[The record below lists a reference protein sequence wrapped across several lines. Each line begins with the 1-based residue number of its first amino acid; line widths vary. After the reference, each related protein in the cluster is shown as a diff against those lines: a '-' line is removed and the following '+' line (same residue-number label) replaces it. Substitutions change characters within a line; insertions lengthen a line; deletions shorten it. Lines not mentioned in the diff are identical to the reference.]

1 MMTDRVSILIVEDEP
16 IIADDLAIT
25 LEGFGYQIADICAS
39 ADEALKAMDR
49 NLPDIAL
56 LDVKIK
62 GDKDGIQLG
71 LLIRQQYQVPFV
83 FITSLYDQNTLK
95 RAKNANPAGYLVKP
109 FKESDLKV
117 TVELALSKRQWI
129 TETPLDTL
137 SPDINLFVRKEGSLV
152 PINYAEVSFIEASDN
167 YSQLYIGNEKH
178 VVSHTLKEIEEKLL
192 SKGFC
197 RVHKT
202 YLVNLSKIDRIE
214 QSVLFIGEKMIPIGK
229 VYKKPFFDRLTV
241 F

>member
-1 MMTDRVSILIVEDEP
+1 MTEKISILIVEDEP

-25 LEGFGYQIADICAS
+25 LEGFGYQIADICSS
-39 ADEALKAMDR
+39 ADEALKSIERKA
-49 NLPDIAL
+49 PDIAL
-56 LDVKIK
+56 LDIKIK

-71 LLIRQQYQVPFV
+71 LLIQQQHLFPFV
-83 FITSLYDQNTLK
+83 FVTSLYDQNTLK

-117 TVELALSKRQWI
+117 TIELALSKQQI
-129 TETPLDTL
+129 SQTVGNESP

-152 PINYAEVSFIEASDN
+152 PINYGDVSYIEASDN
-167 YSQLYIGNEKH
+167 YSQLFIGNEKH